1 MTMHI
6 TATFPDGAK
15 LRRGTKKNYTHAWRV
30 CWLRPLNVYG
40 NPVDSNG
47 TIYSDRNGS
56 ESGFASSYDL
66 ASRAAVSVAN
76 RVKGY
81 HPGYEITK
89 QDIVPIGDNQ

>member
-15 LRRGTKKNYTHAWRV
+15 LRRGTKKNYTHGWRV
-30 CWLRPLNVYG
+30 CWLRPLNADG
-40 NPVDSNG
+40 KPVD
-47 TIYSDRNGS
+47 TIGHVYADREGS

-66 ASRAAVSVAN
+66 ASKAAATVAN

-81 HPGYEITK
+81 DPGYKITK
-89 QDIVPIGDNQ
+89 QEVVPIDGTQ